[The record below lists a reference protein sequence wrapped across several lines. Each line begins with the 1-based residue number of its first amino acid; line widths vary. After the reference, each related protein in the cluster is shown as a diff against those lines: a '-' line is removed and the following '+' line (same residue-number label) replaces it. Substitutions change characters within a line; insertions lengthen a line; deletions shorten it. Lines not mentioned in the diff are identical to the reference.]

1 MLSSYLVSGEK
12 RKVCVIVTA
21 ESVAVESVA
30 VMEKEI
36 HVGTS
41 IKTYY

>member
-21 ESVAVESVA
+21 ESVAV
-30 VMEKEI
+30 MEKEI